1 MVLRSYVLFVVDL
14 RDADAKAERHEFSCA
29 DCYHLFIAS
38 LPLHFDP
45 IPEEEW
51 GAIAFR
57 SVNATRFLSSRAA
70 AV

>member
-45 IPEEEW
+45 IP
-51 GAIAFR
+51 IAFR

-70 AV
+70 TV